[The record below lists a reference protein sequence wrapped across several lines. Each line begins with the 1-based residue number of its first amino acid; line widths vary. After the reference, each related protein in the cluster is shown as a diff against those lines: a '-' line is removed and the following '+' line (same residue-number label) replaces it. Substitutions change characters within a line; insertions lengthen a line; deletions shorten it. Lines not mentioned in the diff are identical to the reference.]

1 MLLILS
7 IIVSIKRAYIVIG
20 NIYIELSMIYA
31 VRFERLFLEPL
42 SLNNHQYSNVKKI
55 KIYKHFEQLCDI

>member
-20 NIYIELSMIYA
+20 NVYIELSMIYA
-31 VRFERLFLEPL
+31 VRFRATIFGTTFFKQSSIPRCEK
-42 SLNNHQYSNVKKI
+42 NKNI
-55 KIYKHFEQLCDI
+55 